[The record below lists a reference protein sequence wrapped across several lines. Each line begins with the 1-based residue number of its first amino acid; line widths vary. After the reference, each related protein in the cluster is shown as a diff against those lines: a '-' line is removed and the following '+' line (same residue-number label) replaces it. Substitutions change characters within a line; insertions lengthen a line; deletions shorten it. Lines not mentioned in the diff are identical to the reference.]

1 MTIHRDM
8 FDNSK
13 ESKMRGKTKMTDL
26 TETQKNF
33 IQRAVESHSQ
43 IILEEIMGVPD
54 EMPRVPEWARNEIL
68 DLLKLLEG

>member
-8 FDNSK
+8 FDSPK
-13 ESKMRGKTKMTDL
+13 ETKLSGL

-33 IQRAVESHSQ
+33 IQRAVESYSQ

-54 EMPRVPEWARNEIL
+54 ENPRVPDWAHTEIF
-68 DLLKLLEG
+68 DLLKHLDD

>member
-1 MTIHRDM
+1 MAIHRNM
-8 FDNSK
+8 FDK
-13 ESKMRGKTKMTDL
+13 PREAKVPDL

-33 IQRAVESHSQ
+33 IRRAVEAYDQ

>member
-1 MTIHRDM
+1 MKLSLSSWKPAATQL
-8 FDNSK
+8 
-13 ESKMRGKTKMTDL
+13 ETEMTDL

-54 EMPRVPEWARNEIL
+54 ENPRVPDWAQAEIF
-68 DLLKLLEG
+68 DLLKHLDD